1 MRVFVI
7 VCQHERKVVEN
18 IELRSRLQGQQVTVT
33 DIAKVKK
40 NSQLCCWCGQFC
52 SYVLVRSW
60 VRVSLLLLK
69 GLQLML
75 TKPSTSV

>member
-7 VCQHERKVVEN
+7 VRQHERKVVEN

-33 DIAKVKK
+33 EIAKVKK
-40 NSQLCCWCGQFC
+40 NSRTVLLAWAVL
-52 SYVLVRSW
+52 YALVRSW